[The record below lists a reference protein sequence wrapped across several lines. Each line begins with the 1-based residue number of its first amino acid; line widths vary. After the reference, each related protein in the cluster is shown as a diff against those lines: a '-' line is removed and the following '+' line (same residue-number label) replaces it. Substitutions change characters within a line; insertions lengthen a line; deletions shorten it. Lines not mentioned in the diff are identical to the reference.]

1 MLSGYGLQ
9 RRTIEVREE
18 RLTVDLT
25 LDRAESTLFIV
36 SDPPEARIF
45 LNGRD
50 TGLLTNAQLNV
61 RPGTHAVR
69 VLKGRLSSERTI
81 AIDSGDIQR
90 LEFRLGSR

>member
-1 MLSGYGLQ
+1 M
-9 RRTIEVREE
+9 
-18 RLTVDLT
+18 
-25 LDRAESTLFIV
+25 

-45 LNGRD
+45 LDGWVTRM
-50 TGLLTNAQLNV
+50 LTNAQLNV
-61 RPGTHAVR
+61 RPGTYAVR